1 MITRD
6 FLDEL
11 HRLDNKDKLKVF
23 QLLAEELSLDVERYN
38 TNSHSF
44 VISPPFRASEE
55 TIKLMENLGDRPQS
69 HD

>member
-23 QLLAEELSLDVERYN
+23 QLLAEELSLDVDRY
-38 TNSHSF
+38 TTISHSF

-55 TIKLMENLGDRPQS
+55 TIKLMESLGDRPQS